1 MEKALEK
8 LVVQETLNL
17 EKIEEALN
25 SFNPLEVMGVVHR
38 ELQHS
43 NVLGWL
49 LDPSGSHKMGNY
61 FLKGFITELDM
72 SGAERIELLL
82 SDPNKVEVRREWE
95 NIDIVIAGREPS
107 FAIIIENKVWAGR
120 TGADQLLRYRKK
132 AEQLLGDFDRQYFV
146 FLTPFPQSLS
156 ADEEQARYINITY
169 ETAVGILNSL
179 PFSDLGISKDVTSF
193 IEHYIQTLQ
202 NKIIMDSEH
211 IRLARKI
218 YKRHRQALD
227 FIMNNK
233 PVLWSPKLF
242 ELVRDYIDAHPK
254 LTLYTR
260 DDPKIIRF
268 LPKAIEQKFHK
279 PFDGWAD
286 HNLMFALEV
295 FIEAERIWVKFCFA
309 GIYNEKEKES
319 LQKIKDDYYWKMAEF
334 PSLKNNR
341 VSSGPQY
348 NYPAVARFELF
359 HLSSTLEVDANG
371 FFKDFK
377 EPFEKFVE
385 KELVAFERD
394 VNAQMIN

>member
-1 MEKALEK
+1 MEKALEQ
-8 LVVQETLNL
+8 LVVAETLNL

-49 LDPSGSHKMGNY
+49 LDPKGSHKMGNY
-61 FLKGFITELDM
+61 FLKGFISELDM
-72 SGAERIELLL
+72 FGAERIELLL
-82 SDPNKVEVRREWE
+82 SDLDQVEVRREWE

-107 FAIIIENKVWAGR
+107 FAIVIENKVWAGR

-146 FLTPFPQSLS
+146 FLTPFPQTLS
-156 ADEEQARYINITY
+156 AEEEQARYINLTY
-169 ETAVGILNSL
+169 ETVVAILKSL
-179 PFSDLGISKDVTSF
+179 PFDDLSISNDVNSF
-193 IEHYIQTLQ
+193 IEHYIKTLQ
-202 NKIIMDSEH
+202 NNIIMDSEH
-211 IRLARKI
+211 IRLARQI

-227 FIMNNK
+227 FIVNNK

-242 ELVRDYIDAHPK
+242 GLVRDYIDAHPK

-260 DDPKIIRF
+260 DDQRIIRF
-268 LPKAIEQKFHK
+268 LPKSIEQKFHK
-279 PFDGWAD
+279 PFEGWTD
-286 HNLMFALEV
+286 TNLMFALEI

-309 GIYNEKEKES
+309 AIYNQKEKEA

-359 HLSSTLEVDANG
+359 HLNETLEVDAEG

-377 EPFEKFVE
+377 KPFEQFLE
-385 KELVAFERD
+385 KELTAFEED
-394 VNAQMIN
+394 VKAQLIN